1 VQGSTKKKAMKK
13 TIVVYNS
20 LSGSIN
26 EKLINRINR
35 RLLLKG
41 FDTRLFSTSKV
52 NEAYFLIRDQIENK
66 RENVDFVTVIGGD
79 GIINDAV
86 NALAG
91 KPIPLAVI
99 PSGTGNSFAKD
110 KKIPLHYWKAVNIIN
125 EKNIKTVDLGLIN
138 DEKYFLMMCSSGF
151 DVRAISNI
159 SPRLK
164 RRFKLLAYL
173 YHGFR
178 SFFYFKPAKLKV
190 SLKGSKESISG
201 YFCIISNI
209 ASYGIPQAKIA
220 PHASIAD
227 GKLDVCVFTSDNKQS
242 LIKNILA
249 IFIGQHINFKNV
261 IYFQTSE
268 EVLIEQDDKY
278 KKTLQKVQIDGD
290 LFKEMPVRVRV
301 SPKALNIFLPGR

>member
-1 VQGSTKKKAMKK
+1 MKK

-20 LSGSIN
+20 LSGSISQ
-26 EKLINRINR
+26 KLINRINK
-35 RLLLKG
+35 RLLVSG
-41 FDTRLFSTSKV
+41 FETKLFSTSKI
-52 NEAYFLIRDQIENK
+52 NEAYDVIQQQIQK
-66 RENVDFVTVIGGD
+66 DGDAIDFVTVVGGD

-91 KPIPLAVI
+91 KGIPLAVI
-99 PSGTGNSFAKD
+99 PCGTGNSFAKD
-110 KKIPLHYWKAVNIIN
+110 KKIPLYYWMAINIIN

-151 DVRAISNI
+151 DVKAMSNI

-164 RRFKLLAYL
+164 RRFKVFAYL

-178 SFFYFKPAKLKV
+178 AFFYVKPTRLRVRFRDGKK
-190 SLKGSKESISG
+190 SICG

-209 ASYGIPQAKIA
+209 ASYGIPLAKIA

-227 GKLDVCVFTSDNKQS
+227 GKLDVCIFTSDNRFS

-261 IYFQTSE
+261 IYFQTSGEVVIE
-268 EVLIEQDDKY
+268 EEDMSKNY
-278 KKTLQKVQIDGD
+278 LQKVQIDGD
-290 LFKEMPVRVRV
+290 IFKEMPVRVKV
-301 SPKALNIFLPGR
+301 CPDALKIFLPGR